1 MLKKMKSLSWLIV
14 VSSLL
19 GMGQIAYA
27 DSEYAQSWGPS
38 IGTTAPMLDAL
49 DHAGNKQTFETMKG
63 ANGLL
68 FVFNRSVDW

>member
-1 MLKKMKSLSWLIV
+1 MLKMMKSLSWLFV

-63 ANGLL
+63 TNGLL